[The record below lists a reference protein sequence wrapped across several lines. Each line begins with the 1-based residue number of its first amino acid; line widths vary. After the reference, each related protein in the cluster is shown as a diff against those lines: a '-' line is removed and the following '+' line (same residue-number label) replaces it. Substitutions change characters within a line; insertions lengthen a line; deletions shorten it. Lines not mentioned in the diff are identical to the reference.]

1 MKTYKQRAEKAS
13 ARITRILEESGLEL
27 SFHVQADNKFARLF
41 KKFINVKISPVL
53 VDKKPDK

>member
-1 MKTYKQRAEKAS
+1 MKTYKDRAAKAS
-13 ARITRILEESGLEL
+13 ARINRILEESGLNL
-27 SFHVQADNKFARLF
+27 SFHAQAVGWFSKVF